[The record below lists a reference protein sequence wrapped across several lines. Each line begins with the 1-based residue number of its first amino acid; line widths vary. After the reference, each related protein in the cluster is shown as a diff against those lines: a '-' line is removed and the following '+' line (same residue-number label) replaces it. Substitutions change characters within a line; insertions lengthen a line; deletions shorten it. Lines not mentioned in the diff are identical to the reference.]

1 MLQQQYTQFSIFIRA
16 KQNVKKKWKTPK
28 SEEKK
33 TKNNQPELNTESQVI
48 PPHWVLKIGKST
60 VKPMCINW
68 KKICYTISPPAILH
82 SVVISSDPRWREALF
97 FLHSVPK
104 LTGIAWTLDANI
116 NGNSFGFFSVTFLSC
131 EY

>member
-16 KQNVKKKWKTPK
+16 KQNVKKLKTPK

-33 TKNNQPELNTESQVI
+33 TKNNQPECNTESQVI

-60 VKPMCINW
+60 VKPMYINW
-68 KKICYTISPPAILH
+68 KKICYTICPLAIIH
-82 SVVISSDPRWREALF
+82 SIVISSDPRRREALF

-116 NGNSFGFFSVTFLSC
+116 NGNSFGYFSVTFLSC